1 MLNTHNLQRKA
12 EEYRR
17 VLENTN
23 AYRKVWRETLAEQII
38 AALKSTAESCGLS
51 ATIERR
57 GQIDNLEAITLS
69 LGNVGSGMVKEVVDG
84 VRRNLIKHNGS
95 LVYQQL
101 FNGKVIVIVQY
112 PFIESYGERHA
123 PKTIAIY
130 RPEELRGPY
139 FERHVE
145 ELLTE
150 ATKWEDYDDDEPHQ
164 KIGFRLNFEKPETV
178 TAPPAA
184 VVLPETV
191 PGPPPV
197 ELEPDASEPGIKE

>member
-17 VLENTN
+17 VLDNTV
-23 AYRKVWRETLAEQII
+23 AYREVWQQTLAEEII
-38 AALKSTAESCGLS
+38 AALRATAESIDLS

-57 GQIDNLEAITLS
+57 GQIDHLEAITLS
-69 LGNVGSGMVKEVVDG
+69 LGNVGSGMIKEVVNG

-101 FNGKVIVIVQY
+101 FNGKVIVIIQY
-112 PFIESYGERHA
+112 PFIEDYGERQA

-130 RPEELRGPY
+130 RPEELRAPY
-139 FERHVE
+139 FQRHVE

-164 KIGFRLNFEKPETV
+164 KIGFKLNFEKPEV
-178 TAPPAA
+178 ITAEPAA
-184 VVLPETV
+184 GAEA
-191 PGPPPV
+191 
-197 ELEPDASEPGIKE
+197 EKRA